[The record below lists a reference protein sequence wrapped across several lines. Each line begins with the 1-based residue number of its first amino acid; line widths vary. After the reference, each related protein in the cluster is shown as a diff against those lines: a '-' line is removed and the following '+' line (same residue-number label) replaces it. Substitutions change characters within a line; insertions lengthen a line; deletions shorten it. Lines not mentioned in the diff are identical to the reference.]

1 MLKKALIEQPTAPC
15 PADMEEWRIKA
26 NEFQACWLS
35 FDVCSCFASSLASL
49 IGFKLVFE
57 L

>member
-35 FDVCSCFASSLASL
+35 FDVCGCFASLTSL
-49 IGFKLVFE
+49 ISFKLV
-57 L
+57 LKL